1 MILRK
6 YQNEAVES
14 TFQSWKGGNRS
25 VVGRLFTGG
34 GKTVIFADVIKRF
47 QKRALVIAHREE
59 LIWQARA
66 KIEIVTG
73 YKFQV
78 EMGDYRSVNNFG
90 SDLFNPNN
98 VGDAGVVATI
108 QTLTA
113 GGDGLGRMTK
123 FLPTD
128 FDLLIGD
135 EFHHFTSPSC
145 RRMMDYFKQNK
156 NLKILGVTAT
166 PNRADEE
173 SLSQIADDVAFDRDM
188 NYGIREGW
196 LVPIKAQAVHI
207 ESLDFKNIKLTAGD
221 LNQGQL
227 SAVMESEKPLYGIA
241 DSIIEIAGDKR
252 GIGFSP
258 SVNHARMMTDIFN
271 RYRAGC
277 AAHING
283 KTDKDERKKINS
295 DFANGAI
302 RWIWNCGT
310 HAEGFDDA
318 GVEVIVP
325 KPTKSVSLLE
335 QMVGRGTR
343 PHDFI
348 APKLGDI
355 SNAGFRRAMIQ
366 RSEKQSCLV
375 LEYYGNRYDLATT
388 FDLFTGNVTEDAVK
402 QAVALA
408 RQNGGRVSVT
418 KTLDEEEKRAEEKKR
433 KEIEEAA
440 KKAKLIVKSQF
451 KSTSF
456 NPFDA
461 LGITAAKPRGWDV
474 KKEPSEKMRGVLR
487 KMGLNPDDF
496 DYSQTKQ
503 LVGEQMS
510 RWQNGLCS
518 MKQAKWLSAHGYPTK
533 LKFEQASAIMSAWQ
547 KNGWRKPTQDFLLPK
562 MKLPVRKEIHVP
574 RDWENVAVI
583 DGENPF

>member
-1 MILRK
+1 MRLRP
-6 YQNEAVES
+6 YQNESVDA
-14 TFQSWKGGNRS
+14 TFQSWKENRS
-25 VVGRLFTGG
+25 VVGRLATGM
-34 GKTVIFADVIKRF
+34 GKTIVFAEIIKRS
-47 QKRALVIAHREE
+47 QKRACVLAHREE
-59 LIWQARA
+59 LIWQARN
-66 KIEIVTG
+66 KIEQVTG
-73 YKFQV
+73 FKFQV
-78 EMGDYRSVNNFG
+78 EMGNYKASNNFQ
-90 SDLFNPNN
+90 DDFFNPNN
-98 VGDAGVVATI
+98 MGEAGVVATV

-128 FDLLIGD
+128 FDLLIID
-135 EFHHFTSPSC
+135 ECHHATSLSY
-145 RRMMDYFKQNK
+145 RRVMNYFLQNP

-196 LVPIKAQAVHI
+196 LVQIEAQAVHI

-271 RYRAGC
+271 RYRLGC

-295 DFANGAI
+295 DFANGEI

-310 HAEGFDDA
+310 HTEGFDDA

-343 PHDFI
+343 PAASI
-348 APKLGDI
+348 ASKLGDI
-355 SNAGFRRAMIQ
+355 LNAGFRRSMIQ
-366 RSEKQSCLV
+366 RSAKQNCLI

-388 FDLFTGNVTEDAVK
+388 FDLFAGNVTDDAVK

-408 RQNGGRVSVT
+408 RSNGGRMSVM
-418 KTLDEEEKRAEEKKR
+418 KSLEDEEKRIKEKKKR
-433 KEIEEAA
+433 DNEEAA
-440 KKAKLIVKSQF
+440 RKAKIIVKSNF
-451 KSTSF
+451 KTSSF
-456 NPFDA
+456 NPFDV

-474 KKEPSEKMRGVLR
+474 KKEPSEKMKGVLR
-487 KMGLNPDDF
+487 KMSLNPDDF
-496 DYSQTKQ
+496 DYAQTKQ
-503 LVGEQMS
+503 LVGEQLR
-510 RWQNGLCS
+510 RWSENLCS
-518 MKQAKWLSAHGYPTK
+518 FKQAKWLKSHGYSGD
-533 LKFEQASAIMSAWQ
+533 LKFNQASQIMSAWQ
-547 KNGWRKPTQDFLLPK
+547 KNGWQKPAGEIIPK
-562 MKLPVRKEIHVP
+562 IKLPIRKTV
-574 RDWENVAVI
+574 DMTI
-583 DGENPF
+583 DGNEPF

>member
-1 MILRK
+1 MIKLRP
-6 YQNEAVES
+6 YQDDCVSGVFNG
-14 TFQSWKGGNRS
+14 WNDGNRS
-25 VVGRLFTGG
+25 LVGRLATGM
-34 GKTVIFADVIKRF
+34 GKTLVFADVIKRI

-59 LIWQARA
+59 LIFQARN
-66 KIEIVTG
+66 KIEQVTG

-78 EMGDYRSVNNFG
+78 EMGDFRAQNNFEP
-90 SDLFNPNN
+90 DLFNPENI
-98 VGDAGVVATI
+98 GEAGVVATI

-113 GGDGLGRMTK
+113 GGDGMGRMTK

-128 FDLLIGD
+128 FDLLIYD
-135 EFHHFTSPSC
+135 ECHHSVSPSA
-145 RRMMDYFKQNK
+145 RRAINYFLQNP

-166 PNRADEE
+166 PSRSDEE
-173 SLSQIADDVAFDRDM
+173 SLSQIYNEVAFDKDM

-196 LVPIKAQAVHI
+196 LAPIEAQAVHI

-258 SVNHARMMTDIFN
+258 SVNHAKMMADIFN
-271 RYRAGC
+271 RYRPGC
-277 AAHING
+277 AASING

-295 DFANGAI
+295 DFANGII

-310 HAEGFDDA
+310 HTEGFDDA
-318 GVEVIVP
+318 GVEVVVP

-343 PHDFI
+343 PHDSI
-348 APKLGDI
+348 AHKLGDI
-355 SNAGFRRAMIQ
+355 SNAGLRQSMIQ
-366 RSEKQSCLV
+366 RSPKQNCLI

-388 FDLFTGNVTEDAVK
+388 FDLFAGNVTDDAVK
-402 QAVALA
+402 EAIAFA
-408 RQNGGRVSVT
+408 RKSGNRVSVT
-418 KTLDEEEKRAEEKKR
+418 KSLDDEEKRAEERKR

-440 KKAKLIVKSQF
+440 KKAKLIVKSNF
-451 KSTSF
+451 KTSSF
-456 NPFDA
+456 NPFDV

-474 KKEPSEKMRGVLR
+474 KKQASEKMQGVLR

-496 DYSQTKQ
+496 DYAQTKQ
-503 LVGEQMS
+503 LVGEQLN
-510 RWQNGLCS
+510 RWTKNLCS
-518 MKQAKWLSAHGYPTK
+518 FKQAKWLKSHGYSPDM
-533 LKFEQASAIMSAWQ
+533 KFEQASQIMSAWAN
-547 KNGWRKPTQDFLLPK
+547 NGWQKPAQDLVPK
-562 MKLPVRKEIHVP
+562 IKFPIRSTETINM
-574 RDWENVAVI
+574 
-583 DGENPF
+583 ENPF

>member
-1 MILRK
+1 MILRP

-14 TFQSWKGGNRS
+14 TFESWKENRS
-25 VVGRLFTGG
+25 VVGRLATGM
-34 GKTVIFADVIKRF
+34 GKTLVFASTIQRI
-47 QKRALVIAHREE
+47 QKRALVLAHREE
-59 LIWQARA
+59 LIWQARE
-66 KIEIVTG
+66 KIERVTG
-73 YKFQV
+73 FKFQV
-78 EMGDYRSVNNFG
+78 EMGGYKAVNNFEP
-90 SDLFNPNN
+90 DLFNPNN
-98 VGDAGVVATI
+98 IGDAGVVATV

-128 FDLLIGD
+128 FDLLVID
-135 EFHHFTSPSC
+135 ESHHATSSSY
-145 RRMMDYFKQNK
+145 RRVMDYFLQNP

-173 SLSQIADDVAFDRDM
+173 SLSQIFQHVAFDKNM
-188 NYGIREGW
+188 GYGINEGW
-196 LVPIKAQAVHI
+196 LVDIVAQAIHI

-241 DSIIEIAGDKR
+241 DSIIEIAGNKR

-258 SVNHARMMTDIFN
+258 SVNHAKMMADIFN
-271 RYRAGC
+271 RYRPGC
-277 AAHING
+277 AASING

-295 DFANGAI
+295 DFANGVI

-310 HAEGFDDA
+310 HTEGFDDA

-343 PHDFI
+343 PHDSI

-355 SNAGFRRAMIQ
+355 SNAGLRRSMIE
-366 RSEKQSCLV
+366 RSAKQNCLI

-388 FDLFTGNVTEDAVK
+388 FDLFAGNVTDDAVK
-402 QAVALA
+402 QAVAMA
-408 RQNGGRVSVT
+408 RANGGRVSVT
-418 KTLDEEEKRAEEKKR
+418 KSLDEEEKRAEESKKR
-433 KEIEEAA
+433 ELEEAA

-456 NPFDA
+456 NPFDV

-474 KKEPSEKMRGVLR
+474 KKQASEKMRGVLR
-487 KMGLNPDDF
+487 KAGLNPDDF
-496 DYSQTKQ
+496 DYAQTKQ
-503 LVGEQMS
+503 LVTEQLR
-510 RWQNGLCS
+510 RWSGGLCS
-518 MKQAKWLSAHGYPTK
+518 MKQAQLLKKYGYPTEVT
-533 LKFEQASAIMSAWQ
+533 FEQAKKTIDGIAA
-547 KNGWRKPTQDFLLPK
+547 NGWKRNGLPPVIGNSKPNIK
-562 MKLPVRKEIHVP
+562 IPVR
-574 RDWENVAVI
+574 
-583 DGENPF
+583 

>member
-1 MILRK
+1 VKLRS
-6 YQNEAVES
+6 YQNEAVEN
-14 TFQSWKGGNRS
+14 TFQSWKDNRS
-25 VVGRLFTGG
+25 VVGRLATGM
-34 GKTVIFADVIKRF
+34 GKTIIFAEVIKRIK
-47 QKRALVIAHREE
+47 KRACVLAHREE
-59 LIWQARA
+59 LIWQARN
-66 KIEIVTG
+66 KIEQVTG
-73 YKFQV
+73 FKFQV
-78 EMGDYRSVNNFG
+78 EMGGYKAVNNFEA
-90 SDLFNPNN
+90 DLFNPENA
-98 VGDAGVVATI
+98 GDAGIVATV

-128 FDLLIGD
+128 FDLLVID
-135 EFHHFTSPSC
+135 ESHHATSQSY
-145 RRMMDYFKQNK
+145 RRVMDYFLQNQ

-173 SLSQIADDVAFDRDM
+173 SLGQIFEDVAFDKDM
-188 NYGIREGW
+188 NYGIREAW
-196 LVPIKAQAVHI
+196 LVPIEAQAVHI
-207 ESLDFKNIKLTAGD
+207 ESLDFKNIKITAGD

-258 SVNHARMMTDIFN
+258 SVNHAKMMADIFN
-271 RYRAGC
+271 RYRPGC

-295 DFANGAI
+295 DFANGVI

-310 HAEGFDDA
+310 HTEGFDDA

-343 PHDFI
+343 PHDSI
-348 APKLGDI
+348 ASKLGEI
-355 SNAGFRRAMIQ
+355 SNAGLRRSIIN
-366 RSEKQSCLV
+366 RSAKQNCLI

-388 FDLFTGNVTEDAVK
+388 FDLFAGNVTEDAVK

-408 RQNGGRVSVT
+408 RSNGGRVSVT
-418 KTLDEEEKRAEEKKR
+418 KSLDEEEKRAEEKKK
-433 KEIEEAA
+433 KELEEAA
-440 KKAKLIVKSQF
+440 KKAKLIVKSNF
-451 KSTSF
+451 KTSSF
-456 NPFDA
+456 NPFDV

-474 KKEPSEKMRGVLR
+474 NKQASEKMRGVLR

-496 DYSQTKQ
+496 DYAQTKQ
-503 LVGEQMS
+503 LVGEQLR
-510 RWQNGLCS
+510 RWSENLCS
-518 MKQAKWLSAHGYPTK
+518 MKQAKWLKAHGYSPE
-533 LKFEQASAIMSAWQ
+533 LKFSEASQIMSAWQ
-547 KNGWRKPTQDFLLPK
+547 KNGWRKPAQDLIPK
-562 MKLPVRKEIHVP
+562 IKIPVRQTV
-574 RDWENVAVI
+574 DATI
-583 DGENPF
+583 DEDEPF

>member
-1 MILRK
+1 MILRQ
-6 YQNEAVES
+6 YQREAVES
-14 TFQSWKGGNRS
+14 TFDSWKENRS
-25 VVGRLFTGG
+25 VVGRLATGM
-34 GKTVIFADVIKRF
+34 GKTIVFADVIQKF

-59 LIWQARA
+59 LIWQARN
-66 KIEIVTG
+66 KIEQVTG

-78 EMGDYRSVNNFG
+78 EMGGYRSVNNFEP
-90 SDLFNPNN
+90 DLFNPEN
-98 VGDAGVVATI
+98 VGDAGVVATV

-128 FDLLIGD
+128 FDLLIID
-135 EFHHFTSPSC
+135 EGHHATGASYV
-145 RRMMDYFKQNK
+145 RLMNYFLQNP
-156 NLKILGVTAT
+156 NLKILAVTAT

-173 SLSQIADDVAFDRDM
+173 SLGQIFNDVAFDKDM
-188 NYGIREGW
+188 DYGIREGW
-196 LVPIKAQAVHI
+196 LVPIEAQAVHI
-207 ESLDFKNIKLTAGD
+207 ESLDFKNIKITAGD

-241 DSIIEIAGDKR
+241 DSIIEIAGNKR

-258 SVNHARMMTDIFN
+258 SVNHAKMMADIFN
-271 RYRAGC
+271 RHRPGC

-295 DFANGAI
+295 DFANGSI

-310 HAEGFDDA
+310 HTEGFDDA

-343 PHDFI
+343 PSDSI
-348 APKLGDI
+348 AHKLGDI
-355 SNAGFRRAMIQ
+355 SNAGFRRSMIQ
-366 RSEKQSCLV
+366 RSNKSNCLI

-388 FDLFTGNVTEDAVK
+388 FDLFAGNVTEEAVK
-402 QAVALA
+402 EAVAIA
-408 RQNGGRVSVT
+408 RKSGGRMSVT
-418 KTLDEEEKRAEEKKR
+418 KSLDEEEKRAEEKKK
-433 KEIEEAA
+433 KELEEAA
-440 KKAKLIVKSQF
+440 RKAKIVVKSNF

-456 NPFDA
+456 NPFDV
-461 LGITAAKPRGWDV
+461 LGITAAKPRGWDI

-496 DYSQTKQ
+496 DYAQTKQ
-503 LVGEQMS
+503 LVGEQLR
-510 RWQNGLCS
+510 RWHEGLCS
-518 MKQAKWLSAHGYPTK
+518 MKQAQLLRKHNFDSNVTFEVAKATIDKIAASGWKLRGNGQPIKTIKMPTRNT
-533 LKFEQASAIMSAWQ
+533 ETIPM
-547 KNGWRKPTQDFLLPK
+547 
-562 MKLPVRKEIHVP
+562 
-574 RDWENVAVI
+574 
-583 DGENPF
+583 ENPF

>member
-1 MILRK
+1 M
-6 YQNEAVES
+6 
-14 TFQSWKGGNRS
+14 G
-25 VVGRLFTGG
+25 
-34 GKTVIFADVIKRF
+34 
-47 QKRALVIAHREE
+47 
-59 LIWQARA
+59 
-66 KIEIVTG
+66 G
-73 YKFQV
+73 YK
-78 EMGDYRSVNNFG
+78 SVNNFEP
-90 SDLFNPNN
+90 DLFNPNN
-98 VGDAGVVATI
+98 IGDAGVVATI

-128 FDLLIGD
+128 FDLLVID
-135 EFHHFTSPSC
+135 ESHHATASSY
-145 RRMMDYFKQNK
+145 RRVMDYFLQNP

-173 SLSQIADDVAFDRDM
+173 SLGQIFEDVAFDKDM
-188 NYGIREGW
+188 NYAIREGW
-196 LVPIKAQAVHI
+196 LVPIEAQAVHI
-207 ESLDFKNIKLTAGD
+207 ESLDFKNIKITAGD

-241 DSIIEIAGDKR
+241 DSIIEIAGNKR

-258 SVNHARMMTDIFN
+258 SVNHAKMMADIFN
-271 RYRAGC
+271 RYRPGC
-277 AAHING
+277 AASING

-295 DFANGAI
+295 DFANGVI

-310 HAEGFDDA
+310 HTEGFDDA

-343 PHDFI
+343 PHDSI

-355 SNAGFRRAMIQ
+355 SNAGFRRSMIQ
-366 RSEKQSCLV
+366 RSAKPNCLI

-388 FDLFTGNVTEDAVK
+388 FDLFAGNVTEDAVK
-402 QAVALA
+402 QAVAMA
-408 RQNGGRVSVT
+408 RSNGGRVSVT
-418 KTLDEEEKRAEEKKR
+418 KSLDEEEKRAEEKKKR
-433 KEIEEAA
+433 ELEEAA

-456 NPFDA
+456 NPFDV

-474 KKEPSEKMRGVLR
+474 KKQPSEKMQGVLR

-496 DYSQTKQ
+496 NYAQTKQ
-503 LVGEQMS
+503 LVGEQIR
-510 RWQNGLCS
+510 RWHEGLCS
-518 MKQAKWLSAHGYPTK
+518 MAQAKLLKKYGYDSNVT
-533 LKFEQASAIMSAWQ
+533 FEQARKTIDAIIN
-547 KNGWRKPTQDFLLPK
+547 NGRKRNGLPPVVGSSKPK
-562 MKLPVRKEIHVP
+562 MKMPVRNEAHVP
-574 RDWENVAVI
+574 AGISDVVI
-583 DGENPF
+583 DSENPY